1 MCLIYAMFT
10 LLSRVVYISQPYR
23 LHNSV
28 IPQTYPKIKK
38 CLDKAALAKSED
50 NETKLWCEAAFYAA
64 QTLEL
69 LDKDKERLKT
79 KRSIGFED

>member
-1 MCLIYAMFT
+1 MPTTSTTEKPKAKAKTQLELNTEMMKK
-10 LLSRVVYISQPYR
+10 SRAI
-23 LHNSV
+23 
-28 IPQTYPKIKK
+28 IKK

>member
-1 MCLIYAMFT
+1 MATTSTTEKPKAKAKTQLELNTEMMKK
-10 LLSRVVYISQPYR
+10 SRAI
-23 LHNSV
+23 
-28 IPQTYPKIKK
+28 IKK
-38 CLDKAALAKSED
+38 CLDKAVLAKSED

>member
-1 MCLIYAMFT
+1 MATTSTTTTEKPKAKAKTQLELNTEMMKK
-10 LLSRVVYISQPYR
+10 SRAI
-23 LHNSV
+23 
-28 IPQTYPKIKK
+28 IKK
-38 CLDKAALAKSED
+38 CLDKAVLAKSED

-79 KRSIGFED
+79 NRSIGFED

>member
-1 MCLIYAMFT
+1 MATTSTTEKPKAKAKTQLELNTEMMKK
-10 LLSRVVYISQPYR
+10 SRTI
-23 LHNSV
+23 
-28 IPQTYPKIKK
+28 IKK

>member
-1 MCLIYAMFT
+1 MATTSTTTTEKPKAKAKTQLELNTEMMKK
-10 LLSRVVYISQPYR
+10 SRTI
-23 LHNSV
+23 
-28 IPQTYPKIKK
+28 IKK

>member
-1 MCLIYAMFT
+1 MARRPTANTANAEKPKAKAKSQVEANNEMMKKA
-10 LLSRVVYISQPYR
+10 RVV
-23 LHNSV
+23 
-28 IPQTYPKIKK
+28 IKK

-69 LDKDKERLKT
+69 LDKDKERLKA
-79 KRSIGFED
+79 KREPED

>member
-1 MCLIYAMFT
+1 MATTSTTEKPKAKAKTQLELNTEMMKK
-10 LLSRVVYISQPYR
+10 SRAI
-23 LHNSV
+23 
-28 IPQTYPKIKK
+28 IKK

>member
-1 MCLIYAMFT
+1 MATTSTTEKPKAKTQLELNTEMVKK
-10 LLSRVVYISQPYR
+10 SRAI
-23 LHNSV
+23 N
-28 IPQTYPKIKK
+28 KK

>member
-1 MCLIYAMFT
+1 MATSSTTEKPKAKAKTQLELNTEMMKK
-10 LLSRVVYISQPYR
+10 SRAI
-23 LHNSV
+23 
-28 IPQTYPKIKK
+28 IKK

>member
-1 MCLIYAMFT
+1 MATTQTTEKPKTKAKTQLELNTEMMKK
-10 LLSRVVYISQPYR
+10 SRAI
-23 LHNSV
+23 
-28 IPQTYPKIKK
+28 IKK

>member
-1 MCLIYAMFT
+1 MATASTNTTEKPKAKAKTQLELNTEMMKK
-10 LLSRVVYISQPYR
+10 SRAI
-23 LHNSV
+23 
-28 IPQTYPKIKK
+28 IKK
-38 CLDKAALAKSED
+38 CLDKAVLAKSED

>member
-1 MCLIYAMFT
+1 MTTTSTTEKPKAKAKTQLELNTEMMKK
-10 LLSRVVYISQPYR
+10 SRAI
-23 LHNSV
+23 
-28 IPQTYPKIKK
+28 IKK